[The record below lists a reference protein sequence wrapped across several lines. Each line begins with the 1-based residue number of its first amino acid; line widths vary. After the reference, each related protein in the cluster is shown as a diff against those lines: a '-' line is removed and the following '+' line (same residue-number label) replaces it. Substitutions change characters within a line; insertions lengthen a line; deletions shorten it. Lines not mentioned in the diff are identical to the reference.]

1 VSKILYEAQ
10 NLVHSSGTGIATYA
24 RNLASVCRRLGYEPS
39 ALLGIESPTLKRND
53 PGLAEVVSFDAARTR
68 PETPIEVLGRFAR
81 YPFNALGGW
90 RPVALPRSGIVIETK
105 GNALSDF
112 ATLYALPRMLDNAMA
127 HFHIY
132 GRFATVLLE
141 GGYDAFHATHPLPI
155 RARGMSNIYTVHDLI
170 PLRLP
175 YTTQD
180 DKRYYFRLLRRIAK
194 TADHIITV
202 SEHSRRDIIKFL
214 NVEEDRVTNTYQAV
228 QYSPAEVERPVDE
241 IARDLEAI
249 FGLEYR
255 KYFLFYG
262 AIEPKKNVSRMIDAY
277 VASQSNLPLVLAGSG
292 GWQNRDEIRKIQD
305 DRFISYRINDKEIR
319 PERRLRWLRYLPP
332 GQLVTLIQGATA
344 ILFPSIYEGFGLPVV
359 EAMALGTPV
368 LSSKVASLP
377 EVAGEA
383 ALLVDPYDTAAIAR
397 GIAALAADEDLRG
410 DLIRRGKRQATNFS
424 VERYEERLG
433 KVYRQVLG

>member
-1 VSKILYEAQ
+1 VSKILYEVQ

-24 RNLASVCRRLGYEPS
+24 RNLAGASRRLGHEPS
-39 ALLGIESPTLKRND
+39 ALLGIESPSLKRND
-53 PGLAEVVSFDAARTR
+53 PGLAEVVSFDAPRTR
-68 PETPIEVLGRFAR
+68 PETAIEVLGRLAR

-90 RPVALPRSGIVIETK
+90 RPVALPRSGMVIETK

-112 ATLYALPRMLDNAMA
+112 STLYALPRMLDNATA

-132 GRFATVLLE
+132 GRFATVLVA
-141 GGYDAFHATHPLPI
+141 GRYDAFHATHPVPM
-155 RARGMSNIYTVHDLI
+155 RGRRMSNIYTVHDLI

-180 DKRYYFRLLRRIAK
+180 DKKYYFRLLRRIAK

-202 SEHSRRDIIKFL
+202 SEHSRQDIIKFL

-228 QYSPAEVERPVDE
+228 QYSPAVVERPVDE
-241 IARDLEAI
+241 IAHDLEAV

-277 VASQSNLPLVLAGSG
+277 VASRSHFPLVLAGSG

-305 DRFISYRINDKEIR
+305 ERFISYRIDDKEIR

-332 GQLVTLIQGATA
+332 AQLVTLIQGATA

-383 ALLVDPYDTAAIAR
+383 ALLIDPHDTTSIAR
-397 GIAALAADEDLRG
+397 GIAALATDEDLRT